1 MKQILTP
8 TQAMQP
14 RIVSLEDLKA
24 KLLPLCLGYAWAEGA
39 ITDLWKKGAPVPQ
52 PEGAPERRILIPQ
65 HFATWWAEIQQRMGV
80 EASAADIYRLASRNP
95 KTFRSHAGLQR

>member
-1 MKQILTP
+1 MK
-8 TQAMQP
+8 P

-39 ITDLWKKGAPVPQ
+39 IVDLWKKGAPVPQ

-65 HFATWWAEIQQRMGV
+65 HFAAWWGEIQQRMGV
-80 EASAADIYRLASRNP
+80 GASAEEIYKAVTFDP
-95 KTFRSHAGLQR
+95 TTFRSNAGLRR